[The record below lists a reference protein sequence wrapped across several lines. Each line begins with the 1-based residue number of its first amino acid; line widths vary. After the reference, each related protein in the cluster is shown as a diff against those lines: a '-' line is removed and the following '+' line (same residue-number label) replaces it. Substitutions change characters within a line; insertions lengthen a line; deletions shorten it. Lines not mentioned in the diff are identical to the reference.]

1 MQEKQNFE
9 YFWLLLSIIV
19 CSSVYYSALSGP
31 FLFDDFPNLSPL
43 ISYNEGLSSAVEII
57 FGGSASVLG
66 RPVAMASF
74 LLGSDFFPT
83 DPWLFKVINLVIHL
97 MNGVLVFFFSR
108 QLANFTTLSAERKSW
123 LAIICT
129 SIWLLHPFL
138 MSSVLLVVQRMTLLM
153 TFFALASM
161 LAYLRAREESR
172 CSRSSMFI
180 GLYIV
185 FGAFS
190 VFSKENGALIP
201 LYLLVLELTL
211 LSKTSLEN
219 RGAKQKLWIL
229 VKVPVLVICFYL
241 IYKLPVFL
249 LGYDSREFSLV
260 ERLFTQAR
268 VIIDYSLNL
277 LLPKLGGGG
286 IFHDTY
292 PISHSL
298 LVPVSTFFCVIIILA
313 VLVAGFYCRK
323 KQPVFAMAVMFFLA
337 GHLLESTIIPL
348 ELYFEH
354 RNYLPSIGLIFG
366 GVYFTLRYIPKVRV
380 LVILIVPYVMLLI
393 GISYLNSTVWG
404 SLSSISSVWAA
415 EKPQSKRAQL
425 LLARYY
431 GDVQRYDLAKEVLKR
446 AELINPTDIP
456 LQFQLIVNECL
467 MMKRIEHQS
476 LVSSA
481 NIIHLGTYSHGLSES
496 LTVLVKMLADDLCE
510 GISPQSLSMLIE
522 AALTN
527 EAMKDYKS
535 RQTLYFQLGE
545 IQLFQG
551 QFEPSMASYDRV
563 HALKPS
569 IDLYIRQVK
578 VSIALGYPLKA
589 RYYLIKLEKLD
600 AHRSVHLKS
609 YQNEIQQLS
618 KLLNRGENVE

>member
-1 MQEKQNFE
+1 MQKAHNFE
-9 YFWLLLSIIV
+9 FRWLLLALII
-19 CSSVYYSALSGP
+19 CSCVYYFALSGP

-43 ISYNEGLSSAVEII
+43 ISYNEGLVSASEII

-74 LLGSDFFPT
+74 LVGSESFPK
-83 DPWLFKVINLVIHL
+83 DPWLFKVINLFIHL

-108 QLANFTTLSAERKSW
+108 KLAALTSLSAERKAW

-161 LAYLRAREESR
+161 LAYLKAREESLR
-172 CSRSSMFI
+172 TRRSIFI
-180 GLYIV
+180 ALYIV

-201 LYLLVLELTL
+201 LYLLVLEFTL
-211 LSKTSLEN
+211 LNKTSIEN
-219 RGAKQKLWIL
+219 SRAKQKVWIL
-229 VKVPVLVICFYL
+229 VKIPVVMIFLYL
-241 IYKLPVFL
+241 IYKLPDFL
-249 LGYDSREFSLV
+249 LGYESRDFSFV
-260 ERLFTQAR
+260 ERLLTQAR
-268 VIIDYSLNL
+268 IIVDYSLNI

-286 IFHDTY
+286 LFHDTY
-292 PISHSL
+292 PISHHL
-298 LVPVSTFFCVIIILA
+298 LAPVSTLFCIILIFS
-313 VLVAGFYCRK
+313 VLTAGLFFRK

-337 GHLLESTIIPL
+337 GHLLESTIVPL

-366 GVYFTLRYIPKVRV
+366 GVYFALRYIPKVKA
-380 LVILIVPYVMLLI
+380 LVILIVPYIILLI
-393 GISYLNSTVWG
+393 GFSYLNSTVWG
-404 SLSSISSVWAA
+404 SLSNISSVWAA

-425 LLARYY
+425 LLTRYY
-431 GDVQRYDLAKEVLKR
+431 GDIQRYDLARNTLKN

-467 MMKRIEHQS
+467 MMKKIEHQS
-476 LVSSA
+476 LVASA
-481 NIIHLGTYSHGLSES
+481 NIIREGTYSHGVSAS
-496 LTVLVKMLADDLCE
+496 VTVLVKMLGEDLCG

-527 EAMKDYKS
+527 EAMKDFTS
-535 RQTLYFQLGE
+535 RQSLYFQLGE

-551 QFEPSMASYDRV
+551 QFEASMASYDSV
-563 HALKPS
+563 HALKPNG
-569 IDLYIRQVK
+569 DLYLRQVQ

-589 RYYLIKLEKLD
+589 RYYLTELEKLD
-600 AHRSVHLKS
+600 AQRSVHQKS
-609 YQNEIQQLS
+609 YQNEIQELS